1 MMLNELEELEK
12 NVKDGQS
19 NRKSDKLVIQDVTE
33 NEMEMEVDRNSS
45 GGGMSFEQDGS
56 QDEDLR
62 EEAKF
67 TADDAYYQ
75 NPKLSIVHE
84 EEYEESVRDSVLDA
98 YNVPIDT
105 GSEVDNMD
113 LLDDDDQ
120 DYQDFM

>member
-19 NRKSDKLVIQDVTE
+19 NRKSSKSEQLVIQDVTE

-45 GGGMSFEQDGS
+45 GGGMSFEQDGY
-56 QDEDLR
+56 QDDDLR

-67 TADDAYYQ
+67 TADDTYYQ

-98 YNVPIDT
+98 YNVPIET
-105 GSEVDNMD
+105 GSEIDNMD
-113 LLDDDDQ
+113 LLDDDD
-120 DYQDFM
+120 